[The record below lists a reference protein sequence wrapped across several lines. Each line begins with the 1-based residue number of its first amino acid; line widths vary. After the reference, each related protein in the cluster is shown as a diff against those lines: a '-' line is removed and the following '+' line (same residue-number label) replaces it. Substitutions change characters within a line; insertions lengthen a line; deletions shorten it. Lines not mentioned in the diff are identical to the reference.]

1 MLVPVLAAVLCILTL
16 SSDVKAVMTV
26 SAKFYKNKKVL
37 VVDDCDPVRAS
48 IKSMLQKIGFDHI
61 ATVTDAN
68 AAIANCTE
76 VQYDFILS
84 DFNLGEGKDG
94 YQLFEALKHLQLL
107 KSSCCFL
114 LISAECHR
122 QIVHGVIELQPD
134 SYLLKP
140 FSFLQL
146 EKRLLRA
153 LQIKTALAKV
163 YSEIQQD
170 QFIEAAN
177 SCDLVIKN
185 DVDFAIYAIRLK
197 GELLLQLEHFQA
209 AEQLYQQILL
219 RRDYAWARLGLAIAR
234 FCQHRWLEAE
244 FELRELAKLDETKVE
259 ALDWLSRLFIK
270 RELLKDAFQTLS
282 EVTKLSPKNY
292 QRQKALANLASINND
307 KDETVKIY
315 ARLLLAAR
323 YSIHDTPEN
332 FLNYARAIIEQAK
345 DANKLEQ
352 SRLLNKVNEILG
364 NIGKRFSQDSYLHQE
379 FVVRAR
385 ISMLKGQLDEAR
397 EWLLKSDNSE
407 QSRVLSVEACL
418 DKARAFFEV
427 GNLSR
432 SDDYMDKLA
441 AVVSHDDLLAN
452 TLSVLIKQE
461 HQQHENLR
469 EEIKTLNNDGLEAY
483 QSGYYGRALE
493 FFNKAFD
500 YMPYNP
506 SLALNL
512 LQTIGKIGG
521 VNKDTA
527 RLARR
532 CVAILEQSELSEANS
547 RRFDVIMKELAA
559 VLSLD

>member
-1 MLVPVLAAVLCILTL
+1 MTL
-16 SSDVKAVMTV
+16 ST
-26 SAKFYKNKKVL
+26 KFYKNKKVL

-61 ATVTDAN
+61 ATVSDAN

-76 VQYDFILS
+76 IQYDFILS

-114 LISAECHR
+114 LISAESHR
-122 QIVHGVIELQPD
+122 QIVHGMIELQPD

-140 FSFLQL
+140 FSFVQL
-146 EKRLLRA
+146 EKRLIRA
-153 LQIKTALAKV
+153 LEIKTALAKV
-163 YSEIQQD
+163 YDEIHQEL
-170 QFIEAAN
+170 FIEAAN

-185 DVDFAIYAIRLK
+185 EPDFAIFAIRLK

-219 RRDYAWARLGLAIAR
+219 RRDYAWARLGLAISR
-234 FCQHRWLEAE
+234 FCQQRWLEAE

-259 ALDWLSRLFIK
+259 ALDWLARLFIK
-270 RELLKDAFQTLS
+270 RQLLKDAFHTLY

-292 QRQKALANLASINND
+292 QRQKALANLATINQE
-307 KDETVKIY
+307 KEEAVKIY
-315 ARLLLAAR
+315 SKLLVAAR
-323 YSIHDTPEN
+323 YSINDTPEN

-345 DANKLEQ
+345 DVNKLEQ
-352 SRLLNKVNEILG
+352 VRLLNKVNEILT
-364 NIGKRFSQDSYLHQE
+364 NIAKRFAQESYLHQE

-385 ISMLKGQLDEAR
+385 MSMLKGQVDEAR
-397 EWLLKSDNSE
+397 ELLIKSDNAE
-407 QSRVLSVEACL
+407 NSRVMSVEACL

-441 AVVSHDDLLAN
+441 AVVEHDDLLAN
-452 TLSVLIKQE
+452 TLSVLV
-461 HQQHENLR
+461 QQQLQAHDNLR

-532 CVAILEQSELSEANS
+532 CVAILEQSELSEGNA
-547 RRFDVIMKELAA
+547 RRFEVIMKELAA
-559 VLSLD
+559 LLSLD

>member
-1 MLVPVLAAVLCILTL
+1 MTSCD
-16 SSDVKAVMTV
+16 SSVVKAVMTL
-26 SAKFYKNKKVL
+26 STKFYKNKKVL

-61 ATVTDAN
+61 ATVSDAN

-76 VQYDFILS
+76 IQYDFILS

-114 LISAECHR
+114 LISAESHR
-122 QIVHGVIELQPD
+122 QIVHGMIELQPD

-140 FSFLQL
+140 FSFVQL
-146 EKRLLRA
+146 EKRLIRA
-153 LQIKTALAKV
+153 LEIKTALAKV
-163 YSEIQQD
+163 YDEIHQEL
-170 QFIEAAN
+170 FIEAAN

-185 DVDFAIYAIRLK
+185 EPDFAIFAFRLK

-219 RRDYAWARLGLAIAR
+219 RRDYAWARLGLAISR
-234 FCQHRWLEAE
+234 FCQQRWLEAE

-259 ALDWLSRLFIK
+259 ALDWLARLFIK
-270 RELLKDAFQTLS
+270 RQLLKDAFHTLY

-292 QRQKALANLASINND
+292 QRQKALANLATINQE
-307 KDETVKIY
+307 KEEAVKIY
-315 ARLLLAAR
+315 SKLLVAAR
-323 YSIHDTPEN
+323 YSINDTPEN

-345 DANKLEQ
+345 DVNKLEQ
-352 SRLLNKVNEILG
+352 VRLLNKVNEILT
-364 NIGKRFSQDSYLHQE
+364 NIAKRFAQESYLHQE

-385 ISMLKGQLDEAR
+385 MSMLKGQVDEAR
-397 EWLLKSDNSE
+397 ELLIKSDNAE
-407 QSRVLSVEACL
+407 NSRVMSVEACL

-441 AVVSHDDLLAN
+441 AVVEHDDLLAN
-452 TLSVLIKQE
+452 TLSVLV
-461 HQQHENLR
+461 QQQLQAHDNLR

-532 CVAILEQSELSEANS
+532 CVAILEQSELSEGNA
-547 RRFDVIMKELAA
+547 RRFEVIMKELAA
-559 VLSLD
+559 LLSLD